1 MESLSWIKS
10 ARKKLGITQ
19 QGLSK
24 MAGVSQSLVAK
35 VEAGKLDPSYSKA
48 QSIIEALR
56 REGSGQEKTAREIM
70 HPEVASVTPKSTL
83 HAAAAVMRKN
93 AISQLPV
100 AEGGRIVGSIS
111 EQTVL
116 RQFSE
121 NPKGIA
127 GMKVAEAIEES
138 FPTALPSTPISAIAA
153 LLRHYPAVLV
163 MEKGEVAGIITKA
176 DLLKAI

>member
-1 MESLSWIKS
+1 MENLSWIKS

-19 QGLSK
+19 QRLSK
-24 MAGVSQSLVAK
+24 LAGVSQSLVAK

-48 QSIIEALR
+48 QKMVDALS
-56 REGSGQEKTAREIM
+56 REGSGQEKTARDIM
-70 HPEVASVTPKSTL
+70 HSEVASVSSGSTL
-83 HAAAAVMRKN
+83 HEAAAIMRKK

-100 AEGGRIVGSIS
+100 VEDGKVIGSIN
-111 EQTVL
+111 EQAVL

-127 GMKVAEAIEES
+127 GIKVAEAVEDS
-138 FPTALPSTPISAIAA
+138 FPTTLPSTPISAIAA

-163 MEKGEVAGIITKA
+163 MARGEVAGIITKA